1 MIEKIT
7 RALERAGM
15 PKGDLYELPASPK
28 TFPDGAHYRV
38 EISGIETTKVLDAT
52 IDEAHKQGVPFHRAI
67 SLVRGGYPFYPRSTE
82 RICQDSS

>member
-1 MIEKIT
+1 MSGKIMK
-7 RALERAGM
+7 ALERLGM
-15 PKGDLYELPASPK
+15 PKGDLYELPPSPK

-67 SLVRGGYPFYPRSTE
+67 SLVRGLPFSRGMS
-82 RICQDSS
+82 